1 MKQNRKKLNDRQKK
15 FCDEYLIDLNAT
27 QAAIRAG
34 YTDKYANTNAN
45 KLLQNTTIAE
55 YISKRQKDREKRTEI
70 TQDMVLREIAN
81 IAFSNIADYVKVV
94 EKEAQFEFEGKMIPL
109 YDEEGKPIKYRT
121 VEPVLTDELTDEQRK
136 ALAIIQ
142 KGRDGFIIKTY
153 DKLAALEKLGK
164 HLGMWDK
171 KDEDAD
177 NQQNDGFI
185 EALQNEVAD
194 VWEE

>member
-81 IAFSNIADYVKVV
+81 IAFADVTAYVKVV
-94 EKEAQFEFEGKMIPL
+94 EKDMTVEVDGRLMPVLDVNGQPM
-109 YDEEGKPIKYRT
+109 KYKA

-136 ALAIIQ
+136 ALAVIQ

>member
-1 MKQNRKKLNDRQKK
+1 MNERQLR
-15 FCDEYLIDLNAT
+15 FADEYLIDLNAEA
-27 QAAIRAG
+27 AAIRAG
-34 YTDKYANTNAN
+34 YSPRYARGNAY
-45 KLLQNTTIAE
+45 KLVANGGIAE
-55 YISKRQKDREKRTEI
+55 YIAKRQKDRAKRTEI
-70 TQDMVLREIAN
+70 SQDDVIKEYSIIAN
-81 IAFSNIADYVKVV
+81 AKITDYVKVV
-94 EKEAQFEFEGKMIPL
+94 EKEMFVEIDGKMVAVLDADGNPV
-109 YDEEGKPIKYRT
+109 KYKT
-121 VEPVLTDELTDEQRK
+121 VEPVLTDELTEEQKK
-136 ALAIIQ
+136 AIQVIQ

-171 KDEDAD
+171 KEEDAD